1 MTVTNLPVVIE
12 KFIAA
17 NNAHDADA
25 LAALFGPGATVA
37 DDGKT
42 HSTEAGIRAWIQSHL
57 IDPNIT
63 VTPKS
68 YDAGRLV
75 AASDGDFPGS
85 PFDFAFDFETQDD
98 AITSLSIELA

>member
-42 HSTEAGIRAWIQSHL
+42 HSTEAEIRAWIQSHL
-57 IDPNIT
+57 IEPNIT